1 MIKVIIEDGVETPQ
15 YKSAGASGFDVQA
28 IKLIAVYKS
37 DSPIEEERLEILKQ
51 NFIERGFIKLRA
63 FERALFG
70 TGIVVA
76 DMSFDKEIQVRSR
89 SGFALKRGFIVSNS
103 PGTVDSD
110 FRGEIGIILTNNT
123 PFLNKIDRLER
134 IAQLVIADVCLEKRI
149 EVVTE
154 KTITERGEQG
164 FGSTGTK

>member
-63 FERALFG
+63 Y
-70 TGIVVA
+70 I
-76 DMSFDKEIQVRSR
+76 
-89 SGFALKRGFIVSNS
+89 
-103 PGTVDSD
+103 
-110 FRGEIGIILTNNT
+110 
-123 PFLNKIDRLER
+123 
-134 IAQLVIADVCLEKRI
+134 
-149 EVVTE
+149 
-154 KTITERGEQG
+154 
-164 FGSTGTK
+164 